1 MATKSK
7 AQMSGAQL
15 SMIGGAVVVLAVGG
29 WFAWQWHTN
38 DAKHAA
44 DDYAKYATA
53 GPPCPTR
60 TPADL
65 ETNGPHLRHTFEFGE
80 MALSYSSGGADC
92 AWIKGQDGKMAVC
105 QFDSPGSLG
114 VALKGAPQVL
124 YAPGIGHS
132 AAILRKGD
140 QLACVIAPRL
150 TVDAG

>member
-1 MATKSK
+1 MAGKSK
-7 AQMSGAQL
+7 LSGSQL
-15 SMIGGAVVVLAVGG
+15 SLIVGGALVVIGAGV
-29 WFAWQWHTN
+29 FAAMWMTN
-38 DAKHAA
+38 SAKHSA

-53 GPPCPTR
+53 GPPCPSR

-80 MALSYSSGGADC
+80 MSLSYSSGGADC
-92 AWIKGQDGKMAVC
+92 AWIKGQDGKQAVC

-114 VALKGAPQVL
+114 VSLKGGAQL
-124 YAPGIGHS
+124 LFAPGIGHS

-140 QLACVIAPRL
+140 QLSCVIAPRL